1 MMIQS
6 GSIQWS
12 LYNLII
18 YTVPVGLAVGK
29 RDDRT
34 RKTYKSLKHWRR
46 GAEFP
51 GSGDIRGVLT
61 GFEV

>member
-6 GSIQWS
+6 GSVQWW
-12 LYNLII
+12 LCNLIR
-18 YTVPVGLAVGK
+18 YTVPVGLAVEQ

-34 RKTYKSLKHWRR
+34 RKTYKSLKYWKR